1 MDEFNVEYGTR
12 NRYKLNGKQ
21 RYVARN
27 SKGQFIS
34 NVDVGRSL
42 AQDKRSKKPTR
53 YAKAGKRGFGDHDGH
68 HHHAEQG
75 YNDKMD
81 ESMGMRHRGSHS
93 QSMKDRRDEASAMDK
108 DHSEMGRKYDDVMTM
123 DAEFEAMAR
132 LPAGQQDVASVK
144 AGIKDKYSNARFSGT
159 AVYLTETSGSSNKFH
174 VFIMTNLGG
183 FNGYG
188 RIGYKPTIHGPMSA
202 SAYNKKMS
210 QKMRKGYTKT
220 RAAETFE
227 APKYGKRNRYKLN
240 GGQRYVARN
249 AKGQFISNV
258 DVGRSLRQDRRS
270 NAKSQKPAGFRGMGD
285 AKVAHHAESLT
296 NAIVQWENDS
306 GLSAASSPPND
317 IMFADQVEL
326 AKPVET
332 GAKIGLGFML
342 LSAGAI
348 VASAAIGMVFG
359 DN

>member
-12 NRYKLNGKQ
+12 NRYKLNGDY

-42 AQDKRSKKPTR
+42 AQDKREPKPTR
-53 YAKAGKRGFGDHDGH
+53 YAKAGKRGMGDYDGH
-68 HHHAEQG
+68 H
-75 YNDKMD
+75 
-81 ESMGMRHRGSHS
+81 
-93 QSMKDRRDEASAMDK
+93 
-108 DHSEMGRKYDDVMTM
+108 
-123 DAEFEAMAR
+123 AEFEAMAR
-132 LPAGQQDVASVK
+132 LPAGRQDIEAVK
-144 AGIKDKYSNARFSGT
+144 DAIRAAHSGVRFRGEP
-159 AVYLTETSGSSNKFH
+159 VYLTETSGSSNKFH
-174 VFIMTNLGG
+174 VFVDSNLGG

-188 RIGYKPTIHGPMSA
+188 RIGYAPKIYGPMTS
-202 SAYNKKMS
+202 SQYEKKMRD
-210 QKMRKGYTKT
+210 KMRKGYSKTK
-220 RAAETFE
+220 AAETFE
-227 APKYGKRNRYKLN
+227 AQKYGKRNRYKLN
-240 GGQRYVARN
+240 GNQRYVARN

-270 NAKSQKPAGFRGMGD
+270 DAKSEKPVGFRGLGD
-285 AKVAHHAESLT
+285 AKVHHSESLT

-306 GLSAASSPPND
+306 GMSAASAPPND

-342 LSAGAI
+342 LSAGAV
-348 VASAAIGMVFG
+348 VASAAVGMLFG

>member
-42 AQDKRSKKPTR
+42 AQDKREPKPTR
-53 YAKAGKRGFGDHDGH
+53 HAKAGKRGMGDHDG

-75 YNDKMD
+75 YNDRDD
-81 ESMGMRHRGSHS
+81 ESIGMRHRGAHQ
-93 QSMKDRRDEASAMDK
+93 QSMKDRRDESKGMTDALNKHHPYS
-108 DHSEMGRKYDDVMTM
+108 DVSTM
-123 DAEFEAMAR
+123 SAEFEAMAR
-132 LPAGQQDVASVK
+132 LPAGRQDIEAVK
-144 AGIKDKYSNARFSGT
+144 DAIRAAHSGVRFRGEP
-159 AVYLTETSGSSNKFH
+159 VYLTETSGSSNKFH
-174 VFIMTNLGG
+174 VFVDSNLGG

-188 RIGYKPTIHGPMSA
+188 RIGYAPKIYGPMTS
-202 SAYNKKMS
+202 SQYEKKMRD
-210 QKMRKGYTKT
+210 KMRKGYSKTK
-220 RAAETFE
+220 AAETFE
-227 APKYGKRNRYKLN
+227 AQKYGKRNRYKLN
-240 GGQRYVARN
+240 GNQRYVARN

-270 NAKSQKPAGFRGMGD
+270 DAKSEKPVGFRGLGD
-285 AKVAHHAESLT
+285 ANVHHAESLT

-306 GLSAASSPPND
+306 GMSAASAPPND

-342 LSAGAI
+342 LSAGAV
-348 VASAAIGMVFG
+348 VASAAVGMLFG